1 MKFSQIIGH
10 QALKDKLRGNVIAGR
25 IPHAQLFLGK
35 SGYGGLPLA
44 LAYAQ
49 FISCKDRLKD
59 DSCGTCSSCKK
70 YETLTHPDLH
80 FSFPFSSD
88 KGKIASENMETWRKS
103 FLANPY
109 IDYNSWMKDLG
120 AEKKQGNIPV
130 AECREIIKSLSLMAF
145 ESEYKVLILWLP
157 EFLGDIGNTLLKII
171 EEPPV
176 NTLFLLVAESSEKVL
191 GTILSRTQ
199 ILRIPPIDGME
210 LKEYLKTQHQ
220 MDDDQSTRIALM
232 SDGDFNNAIDLMQ
245 GFESPYFEL
254 WRNWM
259 AMCYRLK
266 PAEANAWV
274 DELSGMGKEGIKAF
288 LSYGLALTRS
298 IMVVAHVPE
307 LNTWSGREAEF
318 VESFRKLNFSLD
330 QIEKLVHVL
339 EQCIFGVERNAQLK
353 ALFIDATFSITRI
366 MLDKKN

>member
-10 QALKDKLRGNVIAGR
+10 RTLKDKLRSNVLAGR

-35 SGYGGLPLA
+35 SGHGSLPLA
-44 LAYAQ
+44 VAYAQ
-49 FISCKDRLKD
+49 FISCKNRLEH
-59 DSCGTCSSCKK
+59 DSCGECSSCRK

-88 KGKIASENMETWRKS
+88 KGKIASENLETWRKS
-103 FLANPY
+103 FLSNPY

-120 AEKKQGNIPV
+120 AEKKQGNIPI

-157 EFLGDIGNTLLKII
+157 EFLGDVGNTLLKII
-171 EEPPV
+171 EEPPL

-199 ILRIPPIDGME
+199 SVRIPPIEMGE
-210 LKEYLKTQHQ
+210 LRDHLVADFQLSE
-220 MDDDQSTRIALM
+220 DQSTRIALM
-232 SDGDFNNAIDLMQ
+232 ADGDFRVAVGLMQ
-245 GFESPYFEL
+245 GVESPYFEM

-259 AMCYRLK
+259 GMCYRVK
-266 PAEANAWV
+266 PAEVNAWT
-274 DELSGMGKEGIKAF
+274 DELSTLGKEGIKAF
-288 LSYGLALTRS
+288 LAYGLALMRS
-298 IMVVAHVPE
+298 VLVVAYVPE
-307 LNTWSGREAEF
+307 LNTWKGREGEF
-318 VESFRKLNFSLD
+318 VESFKKLQFSVE
-330 QIEKLVHVL
+330 QIEKLVQVL
-339 EQCIFGVERNAQLK
+339 EQCLFEVERNAYLK
-353 ALFIDATFSITRI
+353 ALFTDATFKIARV